1 MSAFQIIAVL
11 LTIAAFAGYVNH
23 RFVKLP
29 QSVGVMTLALTMS
42 LVGFSLGKLGFID
55 TDWLRQMMERIDFTE
70 IFLHG
75 LLAFLLFASALHV
88 NLAALREVRW
98 AVALLATGGV
108 VLSVLITGTLVWA
121 ITDAMGL
128 GLSYVHPLIFGAL
141 IAPTDAIAVLGILK
155 DAKVARRLYYKIG
168 GESLFND
175 GTGIVVFLILLGIT
189 QSATPVTP
197 AAVGY
202 LFLRE
207 AIGGILLG
215 AAAGWF
221 TYALIRRIDEYRIEV
236 MLTLALV
243 TGGYALAEA
252 LHVSAPIAV
261 AVAGLII
268 GNHGRERIMSERTR
282 IRLDLFWE
290 LLDEILNT
298 VLFMIIGLQ
307 LVVINI
313 GLRDIEIGFFAIL
326 AVLIGRWLSVAF
338 LINLL
343 RMWQPF
349 ERGTITLLT
358 WGALRGGISI
368 ALALSLP
375 AGAEKDLILA
385 MTYIVV
391 VFSILVQGTTFG
403 KVIPL
408 VTAPRGGQG

>member
-1 MSAFQIIAVL
+1 MSASQTLPVL

-128 GLSYVHPLIFGAL
+128 GLSYVHALIFGAL

-221 TYALIRRIDEYRIEV
+221 TYALIRRIAEYRIEV

-252 LHVSAPIAV
+252 LRKRMGSFSRPKAAASASCRSGRAFASICS
-261 AVAGLII
+261 
-268 GNHGRERIMSERTR
+268 GNCSMR
-282 IRLDLFWE
+282 
-290 LLDEILNT
+290 
-298 VLFMIIGLQ
+298 
-307 LVVINI
+307 
-313 GLRDIEIGFFAIL
+313 
-326 AVLIGRWLSVAF
+326 
-338 LINLL
+338 
-343 RMWQPF
+343 
-349 ERGTITLLT
+349 
-358 WGALRGGISI
+358 
-368 ALALSLP
+368 
-375 AGAEKDLILA
+375 
-385 MTYIVV
+385 
-391 VFSILVQGTTFG
+391 FST
-403 KVIPL
+403 PCCS
-408 VTAPRGGQG
+408 